1 MILQFE
7 MFSILMY
14 FKMYVIGKTVFFL
27 QPLLNS
33 SVILKKH
40 FLLLSILN
48 ENGSPA

>member
-7 MFSILMY
+7 MFSIWMY
-14 FKMYVIGKTVFFL
+14 FKMYVIGKTVFL

-40 FLLLSILN
+40 FFLLSILN
-48 ENGSPA
+48 ENGSAA